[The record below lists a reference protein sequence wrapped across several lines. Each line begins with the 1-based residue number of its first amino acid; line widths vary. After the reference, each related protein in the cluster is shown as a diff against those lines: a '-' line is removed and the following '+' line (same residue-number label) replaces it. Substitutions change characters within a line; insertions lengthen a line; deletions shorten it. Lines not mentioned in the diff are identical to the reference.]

1 MYDRIMKLLYVPF
14 AFLVGTVSASV
25 ATRIWRRTWRA
36 LAHEEKVPRALDHD
50 RSWLEIF
57 IASAIR
63 GMIFG
68 VVRAMFRRAGAA
80 AFSNV
85 TATWPGRQSAKQTPR
100 LAARRSR

>member
-14 AFLVGTVSASV
+14 ALLVGTVSAFV

-36 LAHEEKVPRALDHD
+36 LAHEEKMPRALDHD
-50 RSWLEIF
+50 RSWLEIV

-68 VVRAMFRRAGAA
+68 VVRGMFRRAGAA

-85 TATWPGRQSAKQTPR
+85 TATWPGRQAS
-100 LAARRSR
+100 

>member
-25 ATRIWRRTWRA
+25 AARIWRRTWRA
-36 LAHEEKVPRALDHD
+36 LAHEQKVPRTLDRD
-50 RSWLEIF
+50 RGWLEIV
-57 IASAIR
+57 IVSAIR

-68 VVRAMFRRAGAA
+68 VVRALFRRAGAA

-85 TATWPGRQSAKQTPR
+85 TATWPGRQSTKQTPR
-100 LAARRSR
+100 FAARRSR